1 MATDPWYIREL
12 VADVPADEWE
22 AAVETEDWDD
32 EEQAGEEGDEM
43 EEEEDE
49 GEEAD
54 SDYSEDSGEDED
66 ATDTTD
72 EGSGDFVQSD
82 SDSEVPEL
90 HTPRTTN
97 SGAFATPTR
106 TETAP

>member
-1 MATDPWYIREL
+1 MATDPWYVREL
-12 VADVPADEWE
+12 VADIPADEWE

-43 EEEEDE
+43 EEEDE

-54 SDYSEDSGEDED
+54 SDYSEDSGEEED

-90 HTPRTTN
+90 HTSRRTTN
-97 SGAFATPTR
+97 SDAFTTPR